1 MHIFYLI
8 DTENVGKQW
17 LDFIDPEENAT
28 IYLFC
33 NANIKFSLTD
43 VQTILSVSSKIHIIQ
58 CIPGKNFMDFFII
71 MKLGG
76 LLSLHKKAQFYIV
89 SGDHDFDGV
98 IKEYNRSGCDI
109 LPRTKVRG
117 FLPLIPG
124 DCASAEPLADP
135 VLRSSTVGNALP
147 T

>member
-8 DTENVGKQW
+8 DTENVGKRW

-58 CIPGKNFMDFFII
+58 CIPGKNSMDFFII

-98 IKEYNRSGCDI
+98 IKEYSRSGYNI
-109 LPRTKVRG
+109 ARITQKATTKKNKKNNV
-117 FLPLIPG
+117 FWPLQRNII
-124 DCASAEPLADP
+124 
-135 VLRSSTVGNALP
+135 
-147 T
+147 